1 MRKQWFAKP
10 WWVAAMNNRTGNP
23 FSGLLARR
31 SLADGHPTEVER
43 IIDTLQANWLE
54 TYGGRLKNKQL
65 GHIKAKDEV

>member
-43 IIDTLQANWLE
+43 IIDKINLVYDKGWVV
-54 TYGGRLKNKQL
+54 L
-65 GHIKAKDEV
+65 GIEA